1 MKWLPRFALSL
12 IAAAGFSGAAY
23 AEDLLILTE
32 EVPVS
37 LNYDGATA
45 SIDTNWV
52 GWDNILDPLVYHANG
67 AINED
72 GVQLLDFDKFE
83 GRLAE
88 SWSFDAATLT
98 WTFNLRKD
106 VKGCDGATFTAD
118 DVVYTFARAK
128 SISGSSPIG
137 WFLANTGSVDGFTPA
152 VFAPPDDG
160 AAARKLG
167 DEVKKIDDYT
177 VQIRQS
183 APNQLFLKV
192 LSIFALYIFDKE
204 TMEAHAT
211 ADDPW
216 SHNWTNNDGLAGLA
230 HR

>member
-1 MKWLPRFALSL
+1 MKWLQRFALSL

-72 GVQLLDFDKFE
+72 GVQLLNFNKFE

-88 SWSFDAATLT
+88 SWSFDEATLT
-98 WTFNLRKD
+98 WTFNLRRG
-106 VKGCDGATFTAD
+106 VKG
-118 DVVYTFARAK
+118 
-128 SISGSSPIG
+128 
-137 WFLANTGSVDGFTPA
+137 
-152 VFAPPDDG
+152 
-160 AAARKLG
+160 
-167 DEVKKIDDYT
+167 
-177 VQIRQS
+177 
-183 APNQLFLKV
+183 
-192 LSIFALYIFDKE
+192 
-204 TMEAHAT
+204 
-211 ADDPW
+211 
-216 SHNWTNNDGLAGLA
+216 
-230 HR
+230 